1 MTNIEVLVVIRK
13 LEPDGSYTEWQ
24 SKPSFNAFSTKAKRE
39 IQQMIGVTNERI

>member
-24 SKPSFNAFSTKAKRE
+24 SKPGFNAFSAEAKKE

>member
-1 MTNIEVLVVIRK
+1 MTNVEVLVVIRK

-24 SKPSFNAFSTKAKRE
+24 SKPCLSAFSAKAKRE